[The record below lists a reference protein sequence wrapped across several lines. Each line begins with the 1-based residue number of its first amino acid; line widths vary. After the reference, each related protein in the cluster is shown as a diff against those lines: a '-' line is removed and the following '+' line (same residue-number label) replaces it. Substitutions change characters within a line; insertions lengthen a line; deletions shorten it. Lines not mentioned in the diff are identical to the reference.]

1 MASRPPNDARSA
13 AATVHVGAAVADP
26 VHVAARDVRDVLDGT
41 GDPYGQAP
49 HLPGQL
55 IRKVGQVEVPAR
67 MKHQHQWNADSFVRA
82 FAAVSVNAHNLCGRL
97 SRAQGLCGNP
107 EGCADGVRSHQAP
120 EFSLVTEDQPCVVV
134 AYANWY
140 FQG

>member
-1 MASRPPNDARSA
+1 MQ
-13 AATVHVGAAVADP
+13 VGAIMSGPPWRVGLRTTQEVSP
-26 VHVAARDVRDVLDGT
+26 PRCGRQ
-41 GDPYGQAP
+41 PRRW
-49 HLPGQL
+49 LPD
-55 IRKVGQVEVPAR
+55 
-67 MKHQHQWNADSFVRA
+67 QWNADSFVRA